1 MSWRDFAQGRWGEEL
16 RLRLLRALEMAYDE
30 NGQRFAPDDIG
41 DNNLVFGVAIS
52 ENSKFL
58 IERDVVA
65 RLDGVEVER
74 PRNAWR
80 LRLWGG
86 VALYV
91 YKAPPGVVDVR
102 QLRFRSSQTKLEL
115 IEENADQLTFT
126 FEEPGLRSAARTLGH
141 VVVVHFGDPDGGL
154 VRVDVGAPYATPL
167 NGCEWEWVECLS
179 ALEPFVDQP
188 REDEQLGSDAMD
200 DEDFGLE
207 MRDDDIDED
216 QQDEPGQP

>member
-1 MSWRDFAQGRWGEEL
+1 MSWREFAQGSWGEEL
-16 RLRLLRALEMAYDE
+16 RLGLLRALERAYDE
-30 NGQRFAPDDIG
+30 NGQRFAPEDIG
-41 DNNLVFGVAIS
+41 DNNKVFGVAVS

-65 RLDGVEVER
+65 VLDGLEVER

-91 YKAPPGVVDVR
+91 YKAPPGIVDVH

-115 IEENADQLTFT
+115 IEQNADQLAFT
-126 FEEPGLRSAARTLGH
+126 FDEPAVRAAAGRLRH
-141 VVVVHFGDPDGGL
+141 VVVVHFGDPDTGL
-154 VRVDVGAPYATPL
+154 LRVDVGAPYATAL

-179 ALEPFVDQP
+179 ALEPFVEET
-188 REDEQLGSDAMD
+188 RDEQELGSDVMD

-207 MRDDDIDED
+207 MRDHIDED
-216 QQDEPGQP
+216 QRDESGQS